1 MLLQISSYV
10 PDRKVYCNILDCNA
24 KIVCSETSG
33 RNGNSEVPVYF
44 LKEKQGCTV
53 RKIEKGK

>member
-1 MLLQISSYV
+1 MYWTAML
-10 PDRKVYCNILDCNA
+10 R
-24 KIVCSETSG
+24 VCSETSG

-53 RKIEKGK
+53 RKIEKGKWI